1 VVSAGG
7 GSVGEPLLHAALDA
21 QPSLWRDDGV
31 AMRVIAG
38 PFLAD
43 EGWQELR
50 ARAAGRDGLELVR
63 SVPDLPAELRS
74 AIVSVSQCGY
84 NTALEVLR
92 ARVPALVVPYFA
104 PGEDEQTRR
113 AERLVELGAV
123 RALAADQVDG
133 RALARAVRSLRHSRP
148 PAVDLDMGGAQ
159 ASAEILSRLHA
170 LRATGAERAAVV
182 A

>member
-1 VVSAGG
+1 
-7 GSVGEPLLHAALDA
+7 
-21 QPSLWRDDGV
+21 
-31 AMRVIAG
+31 VIAG